1 MLQFNNSRAATVQGH
16 RSSLDKSMVCHHVKA
31 LDIIKWDEASMSSR
45 RMLELVNVTHHEL
58 AEGLS
63 PMYLF
68 AGKQLII
75 VGEFLQ
81 LQPVLKMF
89 EEGCCMIETPLFD
102 FAISHRFGLT
112 KFMWQSQVDRQFL
125 NALSEIRMG
134 QCSEETESYLSS
146 LSRVLPTPRVGL

>member
-1 MLQFNNSRAATVQGH
+1 
-16 RSSLDKSMVCHHVKA
+16 MVCHHVKA
-31 LDIIKWDEASMSSR
+31 LDIITWDEASMSSR

-68 AGKQLII
+68 AGKQMII

-89 EEGCCMIETPLFD
+89 EEGCCMIKTPLFD

-112 KFMWQSQVDRQFL
+112 KFMWQSQEHIANV
-125 NALSEIRMG
+125 
-134 QCSEETESYLSS
+134 
-146 LSRVLPTPRVGL
+146 